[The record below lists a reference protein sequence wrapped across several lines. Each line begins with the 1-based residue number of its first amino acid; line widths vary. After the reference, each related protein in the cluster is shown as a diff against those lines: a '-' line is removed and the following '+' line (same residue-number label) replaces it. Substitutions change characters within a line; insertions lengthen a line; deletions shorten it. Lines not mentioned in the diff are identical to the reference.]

1 MALKMAD
8 DLDARRALLEKR
20 LAEHKAKTVEGAQES
35 TGSDKAGMGQ
45 AIKISSEFIAGVV
58 MGAGLGWGIDQLA
71 GTSPFGMIVFLF
83 LGFGAGIL
91 NVLRTAGVVA
101 PQSLDDK

>member
-1 MALKMAD
+1 MAD

-20 LAEHKAKTVEGAQES
+20 LAEHKAKTVESAQQS
-35 TGSDKAGMGQ
+35 GGNNKAGMGQ

-58 MGAGLGWGIDQLA
+58 VGAGLGWGIDQLA
-71 GTSPFGMIVFLF
+71 GTSPFGMIVLLF

-91 NVLRTAGVVA
+91 NVLRSAGVVA